1 MWARKVVGN
10 DRYVWYSSTLVA
22 GAVVPPASVAPS
34 PSPVTGELKPLSNGS
49 GRVET
54 EGDMPR
60 FEGASL
66 LSVRFRTCDGAR
78 LWPKWIDDALEEG
91 WEEPL

>member
-1 MWARKVVGN
+1 VVLIYAGG
-10 DRYVWYSSTLVA
+10 RSCRSSC
-22 GAVVPPASVAPS
+22 
-34 PSPVTGELKPLSNGS
+34 ESNGS